1 MGWLSGGNAILQI
14 KSQISVDTFEVEV
27 SFCGSNA
34 ILKVPSSVALKVNEC
49 KSITVFDFR
58 VSWYED
64 KIYINTDAK
73 SIFLFHPC
81 ESRGKY
87 HLAELFGG
95 LGGWSNASHCFK
107 TKPLMIVDHDSKTAR
122 MCAKTWSARVFT
134 IDDFLVKIFANEID
148 SNMTYVVQADINDM
162 RVWSAITALN
172 INFIMMSPPCQPWSS
187 AGSGLG
193 LAALDGAVFAN
204 SLKHAAESKIQ
215 IVVAENVAGFA
226 KHEDFKIVVA
236 EAAMLG
242 LHLVIDGVHKLNHV
256 FPVVRDRW
264 LGTFLSTS
272 LKYNKDLLQRAQH
285 LTLNGWID
293 STPSLANCD
302 VIHVNISR
310 DEKFDLSIPDQLDR
324 LLDLKEMMPK
334 WLLQRVAIDHRNPI
348 KQARTIEQNEAI
360 PAIMARYGSQHLLPE
375 NHLRSKGLQTVI
387 FHDGCDLRLFSPWE
401 FAAALGFGENLVL
414 SICPEDA
421 FQQIGNSISVGHAW
435 LQLMKSHMILGENS
449 PFHVDQDISSMIRDF
464 QANAI
469 KMSKYKVVRANDC
482 QYLIPFVDDVNHV
495 EPPAPK
501 KLKTV
506 PISPTI
512 PFLVQEDFVT
522 KRLDFDPVFHQ
533 IFPGIED
540 VDVAHPLC
548 QGGIL
553 VLKHIQGNWMM
564 VTQGPSSVVLAECIQ
579 RALPHAKTHHFDAFA
594 IDDKTVHWDSSVCC
608 CPAVTITFEPATFQV
623 VCRYESTLAISIIID
638 VTWTVRTALAYIASN
653 IKCNPDVLSLKFGDL
668 WTKEDDFLLEYEKF
682 DFDITFKAC
691 LPGYMSFVKPVQEV
705 EIEGLSPTTPGR
717 VRFVARHP
725 SKKITISVCVSHD
738 QPICDVMRL
747 CFPDLVG
754 HIAWKVTD
762 GEGQNCVHSTC
773 GSVPFVD
780 IEWVCFKPLVVT
792 RLERC
797 ECNMPIDDPLC
808 KWPNDKTFITR
819 WIKTPFATKAKIIE
833 VPDDMSV
840 MQLAASFVAHAQCK
854 VSVMCQVGPNIVDP
868 NMMIGEIDAAWI
880 LSFKITPLRGGA
892 KAEPLKDKIRALLE
906 TKGVPRELC
915 NERTSNFLS
924 KADHETILKADLSNA
939 DALWEAIKNEANRVK
954 FRLVLHS
961 ELTAQKKENRHKPP
975 SREGRKD
982 KRSKQDGSE
991 FDVSPENI
999 MIDINHFKVGD
1010 ANIGR
1015 LDAARFGPD
1024 QTGIAIMNATEAS
1037 KHQNFGS
1044 LSPDGLAI
1052 LVIDKNLSGYKDVF
1066 VMPAHTASGKPVAV
1080 RAAFI
1085 NFGDQKVSYVAAVPS
1100 IKTEL
1105 FRATI
1110 IEFHIVKSLVS
1121 SWKDCSN
1128 PLHYIGVHVPCL
1140 RGNNLL
1146 ASWSHKTWSNE
1157 RKPTPFQNADYWHG
1171 FFKIEDTHL
1180 ETTLIRSGMAG
1191 IFLTPKSPDKK
1202 HDDRFAII
1210 PMPSCTLPEVQQK
1223 AQSCDKALG
1232 ITKVRDH
1239 FAIRC
1244 KCEFVSKL
1252 RAVLFPE
1259 SACVDTDGFEVDE
1272 KLWILKNVPPIAK
1285 DALNKGLLD
1294 AKWEAH
1300 TVRSQGHDRWIVAS
1314 KHMPNANH
1322 LVINDCLV
1330 LIEPFMRA
1338 KEQIP
1343 VTFTAKEFKVDA
1355 IVDPNT
1361 GNYQVSTTSR
1371 IAEVKAEM
1379 SDQINQ
1385 VVQQK
1390 LEEAN
1395 KRIDQLTD
1403 ALKAAQDQQQETTA
1417 EMKQVR
1423 DEQAFA
1429 RQKIE
1434 EVEKAVSVS
1443 SQTVVTQVQSMMQQM
1458 QKNLESSMFQAMQG
1472 RLAADEC
1479 KRPRIGENQDM
1490 DTGS

>member
-1 MGWLSGGNAILQI
+1 MQQSQEEQGTEDPEERGW
-14 KSQISVDTFEVEV
+14 K
-27 SFCGSNA
+27 FC
-34 ILKVPSSVALKVNEC
+34 
-49 KSITVFDFR
+49 
-58 VSWYED
+58 
-64 KIYINTDAK
+64 
-73 SIFLFHPC
+73 
-81 ESRGKY
+81 
-87 HLAELFGG
+87 
-95 LGGWSNASHCFK
+95 
-107 TKPLMIVDHDSKTAR
+107 
-122 MCAKTWSARVFT
+122 
-134 IDDFLVKIFANEID
+134 
-148 SNMTYVVQADINDM
+148 
-162 RVWSAITALN
+162 
-172 INFIMMSPPCQPWSS
+172 WSS
-187 AGSGLG
+187 AG
-193 LAALDGAVFAN
+193 
-204 SLKHAAESKIQ
+204 
-215 IVVAENVAGFA
+215 
-226 KHEDFKIVVA
+226 
-236 EAAMLG
+236 
-242 LHLVIDGVHKLNHV
+242 
-256 FPVVRDRW
+256 RR
-264 LGTFLSTS
+264 
-272 LKYNKDLLQRAQH
+272 R
-285 LTLNGWID
+285 
-293 STPSLANCD
+293 
-302 VIHVNISR
+302 
-310 DEKFDLSIPDQLDR
+310 
-324 LLDLKEMMPK
+324 
-334 WLLQRVAIDHRNPI
+334 
-348 KQARTIEQNEAI
+348 
-360 PAIMARYGSQHLLPE
+360 
-375 NHLRSKGLQTVI
+375 
-387 FHDGCDLRLFSPWE
+387 
-401 FAAALGFGENLVL
+401 
-414 SICPEDA
+414 
-421 FQQIGNSISVGHAW
+421 
-435 LQLMKSHMILGENS
+435 
-449 PFHVDQDISSMIRDF
+449 
-464 QANAI
+464 
-469 KMSKYKVVRANDC
+469 
-482 QYLIPFVDDVNHV
+482 
-495 EPPAPK
+495 
-501 KLKTV
+501 
-506 PISPTI
+506 
-512 PFLVQEDFVT
+512 
-522 KRLDFDPVFHQ
+522 
-533 IFPGIED
+533 
-540 VDVAHPLC
+540 
-548 QGGIL
+548 
-553 VLKHIQGNWMM
+553 
-564 VTQGPSSVVLAECIQ
+564 
-579 RALPHAKTHHFDAFA
+579 
-594 IDDKTVHWDSSVCC
+594 
-608 CPAVTITFEPATFQV
+608 
-623 VCRYESTLAISIIID
+623 
-638 VTWTVRTALAYIASN
+638 
-653 IKCNPDVLSLKFGDL
+653 
-668 WTKEDDFLLEYEKF
+668 
-682 DFDITFKAC
+682 
-691 LPGYMSFVKPVQEV
+691 
-705 EIEGLSPTTPGR
+705 
-717 VRFVARHP
+717 
-725 SKKITISVCVSHD
+725 
-738 QPICDVMRL
+738 
-747 CFPDLVG
+747 
-754 HIAWKVTD
+754 
-762 GEGQNCVHSTC
+762 
-773 GSVPFVD
+773 
-780 IEWVCFKPLVVT
+780 
-792 RLERC
+792 RLEV
-797 ECNMPIDDPLC
+797 
-808 KWPNDKTFITR
+808 T
-819 WIKTPFATKAKIIE
+819 
-833 VPDDMSV
+833 SV
-840 MQLAASFVAHAQCK
+840 Q
-854 VSVMCQVGPNIVDP
+854 N
-868 NMMIGEIDAAWI
+868 
-880 LSFKITPLRGGA
+880 
-892 KAEPLKDKIRALLE
+892 
-906 TKGVPRELC
+906 
-915 NERTSNFLS
+915 
-924 KADHETILKADLSNA
+924 
-939 DALWEAIKNEANRVK
+939 KN
-954 FRLVLHS
+954 
-961 ELTAQKKENRHKPP
+961 
-975 SREGRKD
+975 
-982 KRSKQDGSE
+982 GSE

-1066 VMPAHTASGKPVAV
+1066 VMPAHTASGKPVVV
-1080 RAAFI
+1080 RAALI

-1157 RKPTPFQNADYWHG
+1157 RKPAPFQNADYWHG

-1232 ITKVRDH
+1232 VTKVRDH

-1300 TVRSQGHDRWIVAS
+1300 TVRSQGHDRWTVAS

-1443 SQTVVTQVQSMMQQM
+1443 SQKVVIQVQSMMQQM

-1479 KRPRIGENQDM
+1479 KRPRISENQDM